1 MSYIKSNEF
10 VELVYE
16 AEFNLTRIAE
26 LLTERYPSYDVRPE
40 RIRNRIANYRRKGL
54 LPLDSGNSISLG
66 ELLKGTSTLKL
77 GALTSNS
84 YRIIPLIAG
93 NSL

>member
-1 MSYIKSNEF
+1 MAYVKSDEF
-10 VELVYE
+10 VTIALDLNCDDAAIFKY
-16 AEFNLTRIAE
+16 LTDKFPAYITDR
-26 LLTERYPSYDVRPE
+26 SK
-40 RIRNRIANYRRKGL
+40 IRSRIANYRRKGL
-54 LPLDSGNSISLG
+54 LPLASGNVVSTG